1 MLPFFKNM
9 MAYFNKYKKTVKSSL
24 SIYKAQ
30 LYLLSLIKID
40 HTQIYTAKHSVIYLS
55 VVYSNISDYNDFLKL
70 FLSKTPD
77 DIYIPVYS
85 INRTVTSVSV
95 KNWFI
100 VNNTYIDTEY
110 YLNDF
115 LINVKEFIE
124 LYEHYS
130 EQSDMPF
137 NTRKNLDNARPV
149 LNNLFTLLEELS
161 HVK

>member
-9 MAYFNKYKKTVKSSL
+9 VTYFDKYKKNVKSSL

-40 HTQIYTAKHSVIYLS
+40 HNLIYTANHSLVFIS
-55 VVYSNISDYNDFLKL
+55 VVYSNIGEYNDFLKS
-70 FLSKTPD
+70 FLSKTPEN
-77 DIYIPVYS
+77 IYIPVYS

-100 VNNTYIDTEY
+100 INNTYVDTEY

-115 LINVKEFIE
+115 LTNVKEFIE
-124 LYEHYS
+124 LYEYYS
-130 EQSDMPF
+130 ELPDIGF
-137 NTRKNLDNARPV
+137 NVRKNLDNARPV
-149 LNNLFTLLEELS
+149 LNNLFTLLEELT

>member
-9 MAYFNKYKKTVKSSL
+9 VTYFNKYKKNVKSSL

-40 HTQIYTAKHSVIYLS
+40 HNLIYTANHSLVFIS
-55 VVYSNISDYNDFLKL
+55 VVYSNIGEYNDFLKL
-70 FLSKTPD
+70 FLSKTPEN
-77 DIYIPVYS
+77 IYIPVYS

-100 VNNTYIDTEY
+100 VNSTYIDTEY

-115 LINVKEFIE
+115 LTNAKEFIE

-130 EQSDMPF
+130 ELPDIGF
-137 NTRKNLDNARPV
+137 NVRKNLDNARPV
-149 LNNLFTLLEELS
+149 LNNLFTLLEELT